1 MEQPISLLVLIPN
14 PLSRAE
20 PLLCASLLLQSILT
34 AMIHQRTRS
43 LSPWLSQPHPILSPL
58 SRSNLLTHPV
68 WIFCLSQ
75 EDPSWHRADLGLQL
89 RGWQRGGQ
97 GAAVLLR
104 GHRLP
109 GPPALSQPR
118 SLPAAP
124 PSPQACCSLSLSE
137 GEVFFSRSSQFS
149 LFSAGKSQ
157 MDTEQEWTRVVL
169 GVICTPWVSPT
180 FQRFQLSPK
189 TTGSLQGMSFS
200 CSLPY
205 FPPNLRH
212 KPHFASSKHLPSIL
226 RKCFPVGT

>member
-43 LSPWLSQPHPILSPL
+43 LSPWLPQPHPILSPL

-124 PSPQACCSLSLSE
+124 PSPQPAAPFPSVRVKFSSPEVLSSP
-137 GEVFFSRSSQFS
+137 FSQLENHR
-149 LFSAGKSQ
+149 
-157 MDTEQEWTRVVL
+157 WTQSRNGL
-169 GVICTPWVSPT
+169 GLCW
-180 FQRFQLSPK
+180 
-189 TTGSLQGMSFS
+189 G
-200 CSLPY
+200 
-205 FPPNLRH
+205 
-212 KPHFASSKHLPSIL
+212 
-226 RKCFPVGT
+226 